1 MPKRKMW
8 TRKEEKRL
16 IKLADEGYSISE
28 IGERMKKSYASVA
41 AKMSRLGVSSADD
54 NNSCEKKERLLS
66 STLKLPENL
75 PSVEDQLRVLA
86 ATINELKTPGLDKSE
101 VMRLR
106 TIINGVRAYKEYFAD
121 YVGYQDIEAKVDKV
135 IKELQRL
142 EKESSGMERTKQ
154 QNEAE
159 VTR

>member
-1 MPKRKMW
+1 MPRRKTW
-8 TRKEEKRL
+8 TREQEKQLMRL
-16 IKLADEGYSISE
+16 VAESYSIFE
-28 IGERMKKSYASVA
+28 IAEKMEKSYASVA
-41 AKMSRLGVSSADD
+41 AKMRRLNISQNDNNRSSAG
-54 NNSCEKKERLLS
+54 SQLLS
-66 STLKLPENL
+66 SPLKLPEDL
-75 PSVEDQLRVLA
+75 PSVEYQLRVLA

-106 TIINGVRAYKEYFAD
+106 TIINGVRAYKEHFAD
-121 YVGYQDIEAKVDKV
+121 YVGYREIEAKVDKV

-142 EKESSGMERTKQ
+142 EKESSGMERKKQ